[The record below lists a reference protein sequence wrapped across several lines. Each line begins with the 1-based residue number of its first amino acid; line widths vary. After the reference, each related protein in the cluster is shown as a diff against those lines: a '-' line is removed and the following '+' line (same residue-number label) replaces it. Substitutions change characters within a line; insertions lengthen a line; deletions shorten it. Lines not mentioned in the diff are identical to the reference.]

1 MKTIVYLI
9 IIMACNISVSQ
20 AQTYKIS
27 QLAGTKWILCVGD
40 TSRVKRVWDFS
51 DKTLKTSTLFKNINR
66 SNTFTYKYY
75 LSISETEVFSTDLIG
90 KGTTGGGIVLQKKD
104 GIECM
109 KIENLTD
116 HTLKVVIEASKE
128 TNRNGN
134 SSAIFILKRIR

>member
-1 MKTIVYLI
+1 MKKVLLI
-9 IIMACNISVSQ
+9 LITLISVCAQ
-20 AQTYKIS
+20 GQTYKIS

-51 DKTLKTSTLFKNINR
+51 DKTLKTSTLFKSINK
-66 SNTFTYKYY
+66 SNNFTYNYY
-75 LSISETEVFSTDLIG
+75 LSVSPTETFSSGLIG
-90 KGTTGGGIVLQKKD
+90 KDTKGEYIVLQKKD

-128 TNRNGN
+128 TNRTGN
-134 SSAIFILKRIR
+134 YSTIFILKRIR

>member
-1 MKTIVYLI
+1 MKKVLLI
-9 IIMACNISVSQ
+9 LITLISVCAQ
-20 AQTYKIS
+20 GQTYKIS

-40 TSRVKRVWDFS
+40 TSRVKRVWEFS
-51 DKTLKTSTLFKNINR
+51 NKTLKTSTSFKSINK
-66 SNTFTYKYY
+66 SNNFTYNYY
-75 LSISETEVFSTDLIG
+75 LSVSPTETFSSGLIG
-90 KGTTGGGIVLQKKD
+90 KGTTGGYIVLQKKD

>member
-1 MKTIVYLI
+1 MKKVLLI
-9 IIMACNISVSQ
+9 LITLISVCAH

-27 QLAGTKWILCVGD
+27 QLAGTKWMLCVGD
-40 TSRVKRVWDFS
+40 TSRVKRVWEFS

-66 SNTFTYKYY
+66 SHTFTYKYY

-90 KGTTGGGIVLQKKD
+90 KGTTGGYIVLQKKD

-134 SSAIFILKRIR
+134 SSAIFTLKRIR

>member
-1 MKTIVYLI
+1 MKKVLLI
-9 IIMACNISVSQ
+9 LITLISVCAQ
-20 AQTYKIS
+20 GQTYKIS

-66 SNTFTYKYY
+66 SHTFTYKYY

-90 KGTTGGGIVLQKKD
+90 KGTTGGYIVLQKKD

>member
-40 TSRVKRVWDFS
+40 TSRVKRVRDFS

-90 KGTTGGGIVLQKKD
+90 KGTTGGDIVLQKKD

-116 HTLKVVIEASKE
+116 STLKVVIEASKE
-128 TNRNGN
+128 TNRTGN
-134 SSAIFILKRIR
+134 FSTIFTLKRIR

>member
-1 MKTIVYLI
+1 MKYN
-9 IIMACNISVSQ
+9 AKKRPC
-20 AQTYKIS
+20 
-27 QLAGTKWILCVGD
+27 QLLLTQPP
-40 TSRVKRVWDFS
+40 
-51 DKTLKTSTLFKNINR
+51 
-66 SNTFTYKYY
+66 
-75 LSISETEVFSTDLIG
+75 ISETEVFSTDLIG
-90 KGTTGGGIVLQKKD
+90 KGTTGGYIVLQKKD

>member
-1 MKTIVYLI
+1 MKKVLLI
-9 IIMACNISVSQ
+9 LITLISVCAH
-20 AQTYKIS
+20 AQTYPIS

-66 SNTFTYKYY
+66 SHTFTYKYY

-90 KGTTGGGIVLQKKD
+90 KGTTGGYIVLQKKD
-104 GIECM
+104 GIEGM

>member
-1 MKTIVYLI
+1 MKKVLLI
-9 IIMACNISVSQ
+9 LITLISVCAQ
-20 AQTYKIS
+20 GQTYKIS

-51 DKTLKTSTLFKNINR
+51 DKTLKTSTSFKSINKSNI
-66 SNTFTYKYY
+66 FTYNYY
-75 LSISETEVFSTDLIG
+75 LSVSPTETFSSGLIG
-90 KGTTGGGIVLQKKD
+90 KDTKGEYIVLQKRD

>member
-1 MKTIVYLI
+1 MKKVLLI
-9 IIMACNISVSQ
+9 LITLISVCAH

-27 QLAGTKWILCVGD
+27 QLAGTKWMLCVGD
-40 TSRVKRVWDFS
+40 TSRVKRVWEFS

-66 SNTFTYKYY
+66 SHTFTYKYY

-90 KGTTGGGIVLQKKD
+90 KGTTGGYIVLQKKD

-116 HTLKVVIEASKE
+116 STLKVVIEASKE

-134 SSAIFILKRIR
+134 SSAIFTLKRIR

>member
-1 MKTIVYLI
+1 MKKVLLI
-9 IIMACNISVSQ
+9 LNTLISVCAH

-66 SNTFTYKYY
+66 SHTFTYKYY

-90 KGTTGGGIVLQKKD
+90 KGTTGGYIVLQKKD

>member
-1 MKTIVYLI
+1 MKKVLLI
-9 IIMACNISVSQ
+9 LITLISVCAQ
-20 AQTYKIS
+20 GQTYKIS

-40 TSRVKRVWDFS
+40 TSRVKRVWEFS
-51 DKTLKTSTLFKNINR
+51 NKTLKTSTLFKSINK
-66 SNTFTYKYY
+66 SNNFTYNYY
-75 LSISETEVFSTDLIG
+75 LSVSPTETFSSGLIG
-90 KGTTGGGIVLQKKD
+90 KDTKGEYIVLQKRD

-128 TNRNGN
+128 TNRTGN

>member
-1 MKTIVYLI
+1 MKKVLLI
-9 IIMACNISVSQ
+9 LITLISVCAQ
-20 AQTYKIS
+20 GQTYKIS

-40 TSRVKRVWDFS
+40 TSRVKRVWEFS
-51 DKTLKTSTLFKNINR
+51 NKTLKTSTLFKSINR
-66 SNTFTYKYY
+66 SHTFTYNYY

-90 KGTTGGGIVLQKKD
+90 KGTTGGYIVLQKKD

-128 TNRNGN
+128 TNRTGN

>member
-1 MKTIVYLI
+1 MKKVLLI
-9 IIMACNISVSQ
+9 LITLISVCAH

-75 LSISETEVFSTDLIG
+75 LSISETEVFSTDLMG
-90 KGTTGGGIVLQKKD
+90 KGTTGGYIVLQKKD

>member
-1 MKTIVYLI
+1 MKKVLLI
-9 IIMACNISVSQ
+9 LITLISVCAH

-66 SNTFTYKYY
+66 SHTFTYKYY
-75 LSISETEVFSTDLIG
+75 LSISETEVFSTDLMG
-90 KGTTGGGIVLQKKD
+90 KGTTGGYIVLQKKD

>member
-51 DKTLKTSTLFKNINR
+51 DKTLKTSTLIQK
-66 SNTFTYKYY
+66 YKQ
-75 LSISETEVFSTDLIG
+75 IQQFHV
-90 KGTTGGGIVLQKKD
+90 
-104 GIECM
+104 
-109 KIENLTD
+109 
-116 HTLKVVIEASKE
+116 
-128 TNRNGN
+128 
-134 SSAIFILKRIR
+134 